1 VRVEKGKTNIAF
13 FSYVKE
19 LPVGKTIRKD
29 KKKRKRRENH
39 KNIRVWCIVL

>member
-1 VRVEKGKTNIAF
+1 MRGHNQCGWRGEEKNIAF

-29 KKKRKRRENH
+29 KKKRKRRE
-39 KNIRVWCIVL
+39 KS